1 MSSIAM
7 FSRSTSPHATDAS
20 RTRGALIAALAA
32 VCLVCPAMAAD
43 SDYQGLD
50 QDVQS
55 LKQEVLEL
63 NRDLFILEEEL
74 LFPANTQVAVFVSM
88 DTGNFFA
95 LDSVQLSIND
105 KEVGK
110 YLYTKREVEA
120 LYKGG
125 VQRLYLGNLKTGEHE
140 LVAVF
145 TGKGPHGRDYRRAT
159 SLNFEK
165 GLGARFLELSITDS
179 DANMQPEFQV
189 REWE

>member
-1 MSSIAM
+1 M
-7 FSRSTSPHATDAS
+7 
-20 RTRGALIAALAA
+20 
-32 VCLVCPAMAAD
+32 
-43 SDYQGLD
+43 
-50 QDVQS
+50 
-55 LKQEVLEL
+55 
-63 NRDLFILEEEL
+63 
-74 LFPANTQVAVFVSM
+74 
-88 DTGNFFA
+88 
-95 LDSVQLSIND
+95 SIND
-105 KEVGK
+105 KEVGN

-125 VQRLYLGNLKTGEHE
+125 VQRLYLGNLKTGDHE

-179 DANMQPEFQV
+179 GANMQPEFQV